1 MNTLT
6 DTPPILF
13 ADEEPLIP
21 IDVLIATI
29 LEQMEAEGN

>member
-1 MNTLT
+1 MPTN
-6 DTPPILF
+6 TPPNLIP
-13 ADEEPLIP
+13 ADEPLIP